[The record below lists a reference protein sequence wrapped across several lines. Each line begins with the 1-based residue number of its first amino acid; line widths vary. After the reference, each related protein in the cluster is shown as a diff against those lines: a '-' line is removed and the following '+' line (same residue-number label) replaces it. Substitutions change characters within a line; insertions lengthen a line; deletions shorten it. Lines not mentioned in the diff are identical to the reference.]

1 MGSSKRIQ
9 VLLQPVGVV
18 PEDTLKFLQITLA
31 EQFENCTFGIAQ
43 QPIAIP
49 SRAFDE
55 GRNQF
60 NSSLILDWLDKKAKH
75 MLSSSYD
82 KVLGICN
89 LDAYS
94 ENFNFIFGEAQYQ
107 GRISAIYL
115 PRLGQEFY
123 GLSPNDPL
131 FFQRAAKEAVHELG
145 HSFGLAHCTLPSC
158 VMYFSNSLSDTD
170 EKGKEFCGRCKLA
183 LAS

>member
-1 MGSSKRIQ
+1 
-9 VLLQPVGVV
+9 
-18 PEDTLKFLQITLA
+18 
-31 EQFENCTFGIAQ
+31 
-43 QPIAIP
+43 
-49 SRAFDE
+49 
-55 GRNQF
+55 
-60 NSSLILDWLDKKAKH
+60 